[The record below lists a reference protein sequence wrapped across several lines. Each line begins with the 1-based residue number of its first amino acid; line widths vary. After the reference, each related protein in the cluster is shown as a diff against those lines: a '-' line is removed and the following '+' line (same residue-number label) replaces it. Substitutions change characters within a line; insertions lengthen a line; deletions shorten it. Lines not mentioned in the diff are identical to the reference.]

1 MIIDTKK
8 FNARQIRNWVAVVVL
23 IPVALVVYPT
33 WALYHMAR
41 FIWIGIDEMWAE
53 LQKPE

>member
-1 MIIDTKK
+1 MIDTKA
-8 FNARQIRNWVAVVVL
+8 FNARQVRNWAVALIL
-23 IPVALVVYPT
+23 IPIALVVYPT

-41 FIWIGIDEMWAE
+41 FIWIGCDEMWAE